1 MERNWKEA
9 LASELTKYQ
18 KCLEKYQMQLNDGKI
33 QALMSTLNAR
43 AEKVYGERTEF
54 YKRALQSF
62 SPALS
67 DTLKKDAP
75 NMAEEKIL
83 KLQQKAEALK
93 KSPFSY
99 LEPSETEWLIDFIK
113 VYSKAI
119 INTKDPELFRSRRHL
134 MQLLALLGHCGIYMG
149 NFSHESLGSGY
160 AEDCYQMFFDI
171 SHSNNTPIL
180 TEKNGMILPNGL
192 PFIVTYDI
200 GKGDGYF
207 LSMNE
212 SLRMFYILNPTFI
225 TNVLSQLSEKEYS
238 SFADFVL
245 SVAER
250 FDCREILSQLQK
262 FKLLYELT
270 PEEIRMYDQ
279 KYFAK
284 KQLEQAE
291 EAAQRQEELMQ
302 EAIWQQRQQAREDAE
317 YAKEQ
322 ADLQTQLLK
331 QQLEESRM
339 QAEESRKQAEESRMQ
354 AMRAA
359 EQERQKK
366 EEQRINLLRQCK
378 RCKNH
383 CFGISTFPCPSFT
396 PR

>member
-33 QALMSTLNAR
+33 QALMSTLHTR
-43 AEKVYGERTEF
+43 AEKVYRERTEF
-54 YKRALQSF
+54 YKKALQSF
-62 SPALS
+62 STALS
-67 DTLKKDAP
+67 DTSQNDAP
-75 NMAEEKIL
+75 NMAEKKIMR
-83 KLQQKAEALK
+83 LQQKAESLK

-171 SHSNNTPIL
+171 SHSNNKPIL
-180 TEKNGMILPNGL
+180 TEKNGMILPDGL
-192 PFIVTYDI
+192 PFIVTYDAS
-200 GKGDGYF
+200 KSAGYS
-207 LSMNE
+207 LSTNE
-212 SLRMFYILNPTFI
+212 SLRTFYILNPTFI
-225 TNVLSQLSEKEYS
+225 TNVLSQISEKEYS

-250 FDCREILSQLQK
+250 FDCRKILPQLQE

-270 PEEIRMYDQ
+270 PEEIRVYDQ
-279 KYFAK
+279 KYFARE
-284 KQLEQAE
+284 QLVQAE
-291 EAAQRQEELMQ
+291 IAAERKEKLMQ
-302 EAIWQQRQQAREDAE
+302 EAIWQQKQQAQEDAR

-331 QQLEESRM
+331 QQL
-339 QAEESRKQAEESRMQ
+339 EESRKQAEESRMQ

-359 EQERQKK
+359 EQERK
-366 EEQRINLLRQCK
+366 EKMERERTIRIQCS

-383 CFGISTFPCPSFT
+383 CFGTSTYPCPSFT

>member
-9 LASELTKYQ
+9 LASELTEYQ
-18 KCLEKYQMQLNDGKI
+18 KCLEKYQMQLNNGKI
-33 QALMSTLNAR
+33 QALMSTLNVR
-43 AEKVYGERTEF
+43 AEKVYRERTEF

-62 SPALS
+62 SPVLS
-67 DTLKKDAP
+67 DTPKKDAP

-99 LEPSETEWLIDFIK
+99 LEPSETEWVIDFIK
-113 VYSKAI
+113 IYSKAM
-119 INTKDPELFRSRRHL
+119 INTKDPELFRSRLYL
-134 MQLLALLGHCGIYMG
+134 MQLLALLGHCGICME
-149 NFSHESLGSGY
+149 NFSEHEPLGSGY
-160 AEDCYQMFFDI
+160 AEVCYKMFFTI
-171 SHSNNTPIL
+171 SLSENHQNPTKEN
-180 TEKNGMILPNGL
+180 EMILPDGL
-192 PFIVTYDI
+192 PFAVIFDTGECADYTV
-200 GKGDGYF
+200 
-207 LSMNE
+207 SMDE
-212 SLRMFYILNPTFI
+212 SLKEFYILNPTFVI
-225 TNVLSQLSEKEYS
+225 HVLSQLSEKEYS

-245 SVAER
+245 SVAEK
-250 FDCREILSQLQK
+250 FDCEDLSQQLQK

-270 PEEIRMYDQ
+270 SEEIRMYDQ

-302 EAIWQQRQQAREDAE
+302 EAIWQQRQQAQEDAE

-322 ADLQTQLLK
+322 ADLQAQLLR
-331 QQLEESRM
+331 QQL
-339 QAEESRKQAEESRMQ
+339 EESRMQ

-359 EQERQKK
+359 EQERHEKT
-366 EEQRINLLRQCK
+366 ERERTIHMQCS

-383 CFGISTFPCPSFT
+383 CFGSSTYPCPSFR

>member
-18 KCLEKYQMQLNDGKI
+18 KCLEKYQMELNDGKI

-43 AEKVYGERTEF
+43 AEKVYRERTEF
-54 YKRALQSF
+54 YKKALQSF
-62 SPALS
+62 SKALS
-67 DTLKKDAP
+67 DTSQNDALNIAKK
-75 NMAEEKIL
+75 KIMR
-83 KLQQKAEALK
+83 LQQEAESLK

-119 INTKDPELFRSRRHL
+119 INTKDLELFRSRLHL
-134 MQLLALLGHCGIYMG
+134 MQLLALLGHCEIYMG
-149 NFSHESLGSGY
+149 NFSDESLGSGY

-171 SHSNNTPIL
+171 SHSNNKPIL
-180 TEKNGMILPNGL
+180 TEKNGIILPDGL
-192 PFIVTYDI
+192 PFIVTYDTS
-200 GKGDGYF
+200 KSAGYF

-212 SLRMFYILNPTFI
+212 SLRKFYILNPTFI
-225 TNVLSQLSEKEYS
+225 TNVLLQISEKEYS

-250 FDCREILSQLQK
+250 FDYRKILPQLQK

-270 PEEIRMYDQ
+270 PEEIRVYDQ
-279 KYFAK
+279 KYFAR
-284 KQLEQAE
+284 KQLVQAE
-291 EAAQRQEELMQ
+291 IAAKRKE
-302 EAIWQQRQQAREDAE
+302 QQAQEDAR

-322 ADLQTQLLK
+322 AYLQTLLLK
-331 QQLEESRM
+331 QQLVESRM

-359 EQERQKK
+359 EQERQRAAEQERQKK
-366 EEQRINLLRQCK
+366 AEQIINLHRQCY
-378 RCKNH
+378 RCKNN

>member
-18 KCLEKYQMQLNDGKI
+18 KCLEKYQTQLNDGEI

-54 YKRALQSF
+54 YKRALLSF

-75 NMAEEKIL
+75 NMAEKKIMR
-83 KLQQKAEALK
+83 LQQKAEALK

-119 INTKDPELFRSRRHL
+119 INTKDLELFRSRLHL
-134 MQLLALLGHCGIYMG
+134 MQLLALLGHCGICMG

-171 SHSNNTPIL
+171 SHSNNKPIL
-180 TEKNGMILPNGL
+180 TEKNGMILPDGL
-192 PFIVTYDI
+192 PFIVTYDTS
-200 GKGDGYF
+200 KSAGYS

-212 SLRMFYILNPTFI
+212 SLRTFYILNPTFI
-225 TNVLSQLSEKEYS
+225 TNVLSQISEKEYS

-250 FDCREILSQLQK
+250 FDCRKILPQLQK

-270 PEEIRMYDQ
+270 PEEIRVYDQ
-279 KYFAK
+279 KYFARE
-284 KQLEQAE
+284 QLVQAE
-291 EAAQRQEELMQ
+291 IAAERKEKLMQ
-302 EAIWQQRQQAREDAE
+302 EAIWQQEQQAQEDAR
-317 YAKEQ
+317 YAKGQ